1 MPQNMRILLAED
13 NPADVYLIEEALREN
28 GVAFEM
34 LVAEDGEQALTML
47 ADPER
52 ELDVVLLDLNMP
64 KRGGSE
70 VLAEAAGESRAGDR
84 SDFFGLSRGQDAG
97 APVGRNALHPET
109 NRTRRLSRDRR
120 HYQRDSGAGLTIY
133 SYSSVTQ
140 PRLALFTFRMYL
152 ARVPRVAL

>member
-1 MPQNMRILLAED
+1 MAQNMRILLAED

-70 VLAEAAGESRAGDR
+70 VLEKLPGESRAGDR
-84 SDFFGLSRGQDAG
+84 SDFFGLSADKMQALRLG
-97 APVGRNALHPET
+97 AT
-109 NRTRRLSRDRR
+109 
-120 HYQRDSGAGLTIY
+120 HYIRKPTGLDDFLAIGATIKEI
-133 SYSSVTQ
+133 
-140 PRLALFTFRMYL
+140 
-152 ARVPRVAL
+152 VAQA

>member
-28 GVAFEM
+28 GVTFEM

-52 ELDVVLLDLNMP
+52 KLDVVLLDLNMP

-70 VLAEAAGESRAGDR
+70 VLQKLQGS
-84 SDFFGLSRGQDAG
+84 
-97 APVGRNALHPET
+97 
-109 NRTRRLSRDRR
+109 
-120 HYQRDSGAGLTIY
+120 
-133 SYSSVTQ
+133 
-140 PRLALFTFRMYL
+140 
-152 ARVPRVAL
+152 RVPVIVLTSSDSPADKMQALRLGATHYIRKPTGLDDFLAIGATIKEIVAQA